1 MTYSRRPGELALIP
15 TGHDASSYTCLR
27 SLARRG
33 IGAIVASDE
42 EGVPAASSR
51 YCAGTASLPDPR
63 TGLLAYR
70 DALLELAERDD
81 VATVIPVRPEDGYV
95 LSRYADEFAA
105 HASLVVP
112 GIERLETVQD
122 RLRLAAAAEAAGV
135 PVPETRRL
143 ADVDEWDE
151 DLLIKSRYN
160 VLADAFLDDLGPDDI
175 DVVKNIHH
183 VEAGDPPDVAAV
195 RRSMRH
201 DPIVQ
206 EFVHSDGEFMFT
218 ALYDRGE
225 PLATFQHRQIR
236 GNSYTGGG
244 GVYRR
249 SIRDEELESV
259 GRALLDHL
267 DWHGLACIEYMRDA
281 DTGEYVLAEINPR
294 MWQSLPSTVRAGA
307 DFPYYY
313 WLAAR
318 GRADEIDGDYDTGV
332 GTHMLHGEV
341 GYLHSVLTEDSPHVT
356 RPSVPGAVWA
366 IASSIAR
373 EPRFDYLALDDPGP
387 FLAGVRRVLP
397 DGLFDAVPRR
407 RRANEDRSRRS

>member
-1 MTYSRRPGELALIP
+1 MESARRARDRALIP

-33 IGAIVASDE
+33 IGAVVASDK
-42 EGVPAASSR
+42 EGVPAAASR

-63 TGLLAYR
+63 DGLLAYR
-70 DALLELAERDD
+70 DALLELAERDR
-81 VATVIPVRPEDGYV
+81 VRTVIPVRPEDAYV

-105 HASLVVP
+105 HVSLVVP
-112 GIERLETVQD
+112 TIDQLETVAD
-122 RLRLAAAAEAAGV
+122 RYRLATAAEDAGV

-160 VLADAFLDDLGPDDI
+160 VLVDTYLDDLGPDDI
-175 DVVKNIHH
+175 DVVKDVVH
-183 VEAGDPPDVAAV
+183 VEPGEPPDVAAV

-206 EFVHSDGEFMFT
+206 EFVHSDGEYMFT
-218 ALYDRGE
+218 GLYDHGE

-249 SIRDEELESV
+249 SIHDEELERV
-259 GRALLDHL
+259 GRTLLDHL

-281 DTGEYVLAEINPR
+281 DTGEYVLTEINPR

-307 DFPYYY
+307 DYPCYY
-313 WLAAR
+313 WLAATGR
-318 GRADEIDGDYDTGV
+318 GDEIDHDYDLGV
-332 GTHMLHGEV
+332 GTHMLHGEL
-341 GYLHSVLTEDSPHVT
+341 GYLRSVLAEDSPHVA
-356 RPSVPGAVWA
+356 RPSVPGTVWA

-387 FLAGVRRVLP
+387 FLAGVRNALP
-397 DGLFDAVPRR
+397 DGLLDGLPGRRHTSGDRPRH
-407 RRANEDRSRRS
+407 S